1 MVIVVDSL
9 RKLPEGFKSWRV
21 ETFAPKSSSDSYLQ
35 PLQGSFASSR
45 VHAVTI
51 ALLALLVSIAA
62 KLAFDVNSAKLSPQ
76 HLESMIV
83 LDIASVELMARPRI
97 TVTVS
102 EEVYDFLSGLA
113 DQEQRPLANLAAY
126 LLTNAAKE
134 YQRQK
139 EAPSPKKAK
148 GE

>member
-1 MVIVVDSL
+1 MS
-9 RKLPEGFKSWRV
+9 ESFTSWTF